1 MLNNMP
7 NDQERLAALEARIDS
22 HDDAIK
28 TMCSDIKDI
37 KDNLLKRPS
46 WVVSIIIT
54 ILVGICSSLLVFVG
68 TSL

>member
-1 MLNNMP
+1 MA
-7 NDQERLAALEARIDS
+7 NDQERLASLEARIDG

-28 TMCSDIKDI
+28 TMGSDIKDI

-46 WVVSIIIT
+46 WAVSIIIT

>member
-1 MLNNMP
+1 MA
-7 NDQERLAALEARIDS
+7 NDQERLASLEARIDG

-28 TMCSDIKDI
+28 DMSSDIKDI

-46 WVVSIIIT
+46 WAVSIIIT
-54 ILVGICSSLLVFVG
+54 ILVGICSSLLVFVA

>member
-1 MLNNMP
+1 MA
-7 NDQERLAALEARIDS
+7 NDQERLASLEARIDS

-28 TMCSDIKDI
+28 IMGSDIKDI

-46 WVVSIIIT
+46 WAVSIIIT

>member
-1 MLNNMP
+1 MA
-7 NDQERLAALEARIDS
+7 NDQERLASLEARIDG

-28 TMCSDIKDI
+28 TMASDIKDI

-46 WVVSIIIT
+46 WAVSIIIT
-54 ILVGICSSLLVFVG
+54 ILVGICSSLLVFVA